1 MTISI
6 SIEELSTLPS
16 TVAIYPQA
24 KQEDGIYGVLLLPML
39 DKQVVRQQSVEPR
52 KGWEAF

>member
-6 SIEELSTLPS
+6 SIEELTTLPS

-39 DKQVVRQQSVEPR
+39 DKQIVRQQSVEPR